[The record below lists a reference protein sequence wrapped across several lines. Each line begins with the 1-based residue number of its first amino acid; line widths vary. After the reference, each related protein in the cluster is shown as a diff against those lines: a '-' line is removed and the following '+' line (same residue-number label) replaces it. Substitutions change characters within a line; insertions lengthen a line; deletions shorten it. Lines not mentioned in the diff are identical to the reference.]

1 MFRLNET
8 PQTRQYRKKKS
19 DIIGTRYHM
28 SYTMTIL
35 NIAGTDSFADG
46 VYIYHMKE
54 NNKTNGMSLQIEKK
68 QVKNTHL
75 FGKAVL
81 KWFWGIG

>member
-8 PQTRQYRKKKS
+8 PQTRQYRKKS

-46 VYIYHMKE
+46 VIYKVSYE
-54 NNKTNGMSLQIEKK
+54 RK
-68 QVKNTHL
+68 
-75 FGKAVL
+75 
-81 KWFWGIG
+81 